1 MTECRGSATKAR
13 LESVKK
19 QEEEE
24 ANRLASGFKAQPV
37 PNYHAMNVQSTPKR
51 EPKELTEP
59 VPFNLNSTQMHE
71 VAQAE
76 LQEKIELEETERNLL
91 ASATKANPIPST
103 TYKPDFTPN
112 KPSETGRT
120 PLKGISP
127 DLVTKSQAKNR
138 AEYDK
143 VNKTRMDDI
152 LQEKTLLHERK
163 EAEEQEE
170 LNEKRRMPVS
180 EGGMMVEAKP
190 IITDDQFPV
199 TKVEEK
205 ILTEPVFSPSEL
217 RVSLRAEMR

>member
-1 MTECRGSATKAR
+1 
-13 LESVKK
+13 
-19 QEEEE
+19 
-24 ANRLASGFKAQPV
+24 
-37 PNYHAMNVQSTPKR
+37 
-51 EPKELTEP
+51 
-59 VPFNLNSTQMHE
+59 MHE

-76 LQEKIELEETERNLL
+76 LQEKIEHEEEERNLL

-103 TYKPDFTPN
+103 TYKPDFTPS
-112 KPSETGRT
+112 KPSMNGRT

-138 AEYDK
+138 AEFDK
-143 VNKTRMDDI
+143 VNKIRMDDI
-152 LQEKTLLHERK
+152 MKDKTLMQERK
-163 EAEEQEE
+163 EAEAQEE
-170 LNEKRRMPVS
+170 LNEKRRLPVS
-180 EGGMMVEAKP
+180 EGGLMVEAKP